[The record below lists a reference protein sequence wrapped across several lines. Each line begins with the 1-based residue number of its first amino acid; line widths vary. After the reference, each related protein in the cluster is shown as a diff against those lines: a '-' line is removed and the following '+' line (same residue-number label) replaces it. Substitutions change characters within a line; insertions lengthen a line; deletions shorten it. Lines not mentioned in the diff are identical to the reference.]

1 MSGAGRR
8 RVEGTGLV
16 AGAGL
21 PQMAPAGL
29 LLSCKV
35 QDAYAGEAGRGGSHS
50 PLGGD
55 IPVLA
60 TVPISH

>member
-1 MSGAGRR
+1 M
-8 RVEGTGLV
+8 EGTGLV